1 MSTTYEIGSNIRKI
15 RKERGLTIVDLSMIT
30 NYCPSHIT
38 QVELGTRRMSID
50 FLLTIADALETDANT
65 ILNVKKEVD
74 LAEELGIILKSMSK
88 EDGRK
93 VINILLSIKE
103 SIAGGDE

>member
-1 MSTTYEIGSNIRKI
+1 MITTYEIGSNIRKI
-15 RKERGLTIVDLSMIT
+15 RKERGLTIVELSMRT

-50 FLLTIADALETDANT
+50 FLITIAEALETDTNT
-65 ILNVKKEVD
+65 ILNVNKKVD
-74 LAEELGIILKSMSK
+74 LAEELSTILKSMSK

-103 SIAGGDE
+103 SIDGGDE

>member
-15 RKERGLTIVDLSMIT
+15 RKERG
-30 NYCPSHIT
+30 
-38 QVELGTRRMSID
+38 
-50 FLLTIADALETDANT
+50 LTIADALETDANT

-88 EDGRK
+88 EDGCK

-103 SIAGGDE
+103 PIDGGDE